1 LVVEAI
7 LEARTESAMPVADDD
22 TLLPFSL
29 PNLCKK
35 KITAAFDGGLI
46 SSDGGV
52 LLLAAA
58 DKRLG
63 LIDTLAAIMPDHRDP
78 DLITHSM
85 ADILRARVFAI
96 ACGYP
101 DADDLD
107 DLRRDPAFKL
117 ACGRLPESG
126 DHLASQPTMSRWENA
141 PDPRTLIRMTRAMV
155 DLWCKSY
162 RRAPKAITLD
172 IDDTA
177 DTVHGHQQLSLFN
190 AHYDERC
197 FLPIHVYD
205 ADTGHCVLTILRPGK
220 TPDGKEVSA
229 HLRRL
234 VLRIRLH
241 WPNTRIT
248 IRGDSHY
255 GRREAMDWCEKHAV
269 DYIFGLSTN
278 AVLAA
283 QVFAKTDEVC
293 VRRAIG
299 DLDVVRDYTEARYG
313 AKSWSHPRRVVAR
326 IEATRKGL
334 DVRYGVTNITYGTAE
349 WLYDS
354 LYCARGQAE
363 NLIKRH
369 KSQLASDRTSCRS
382 PLANQMRLIL
392 HTAAYWLILT
402 VREAIPRPQPLASGE
417 FSTIRLRLL
426 KVAVRI
432 KETASRI
439 KLAFAAN
446 CPDAALFR
454 GLIGALIQRPT

>member
-1 LVVEAI
+1 
-7 LEARTESAMPVADDD
+7 MPTATDD

-29 PNLCKK
+29 PSICKK
-35 KITAAFDGGLI
+35 KVTAAFDGGQI

-52 LLLAAA
+52 LLLAGA
-58 DKRLG
+58 DRRLG
-63 LIDTLAAIMPDHRDP
+63 LIDTLAAIIPDHRDP
-78 DLITHSM
+78 ALITHTMS
-85 ADILRARVFAI
+85 DILRARVFAI

-107 DLRRDPAFKL
+107 NLRRDPAFKL
-117 ACGRLPESG
+117 ACGRLPQSG
-126 DHLASQPTMSRWENA
+126 DDLHSQPTMSRWENG
-141 PDPRTLIRMTRAMV
+141 PDRRTLIRMARALV
-155 DLWCKSY
+155 DLWCKSHA
-162 RRAPKAITLD
+162 RPPKAITLD

-205 ADTGHCVLTILRPGK
+205 ADTGHCVVTILRPGK
-220 TPDGKEVSA
+220 TPDGKEVRA

-234 VLRIRLH
+234 VRRIRLH
-241 WPNTRIT
+241 WPDTVIT
-248 IRGDSHY
+248 IRGDGHY
-255 GRREAMDWCEKHAV
+255 GRREAMEWCENNDV
-269 DYIFGLSTN
+269 QYVFGLSKNVTLD
-278 AVLAA
+278 ALVYVKA
-283 QVFAKTDEVC
+283 DEVRT
-293 VRRAIG
+293 RRAKAK
-299 DLDVVRDYTEARYG
+299 LALVRDHTETRYA

-326 IEATRKGL
+326 FEATPQGF
-334 DVRYGVTNITYGTAE
+334 DARYVVTNIIHCGPQ

-354 LYCARGQAE
+354 LYCMRGQAE

-392 HTAAYWLILT
+392 HTAAYWLMLE
-402 VREAIPRPQPLASGE
+402 VRDAIPRPQPLASGE

-432 KETASRI
+432 KETATRI
-439 KLAFAAN
+439 SLAFASN

-454 GLIGALIQRPT
+454 GLVGTLILRPT